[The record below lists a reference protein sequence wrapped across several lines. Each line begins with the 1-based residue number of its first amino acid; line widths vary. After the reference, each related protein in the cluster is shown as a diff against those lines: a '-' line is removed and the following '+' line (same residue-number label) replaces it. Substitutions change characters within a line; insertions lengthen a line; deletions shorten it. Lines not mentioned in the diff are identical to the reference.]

1 MCFIFIKRDDFSL
14 SDSSNHDRRTL
25 FLLSY
30 RVNSGLIKE
39 LINPSVVE
47 PGLIF
52 PLEFKFQGQCMFA
65 SQNRNRTLNRSSP
78 DLHRGSVPP
87 EDDGPSGR
95 PEFCSLY
102 QEASDLC
109 LKSVLRGSVWAAGWP
124 PARSLL
130 SMYEPLADVAQ
141 MFGRPA
147 AGGKLQLPAA
157 SRGHGFLNAARLSP
171 ASIPCCPHTHSRD
184 TSNTPPWWFLEIWS
198 TWRTYN
204 YVSCLFRSLTSHL
217 HPLVTVG
224 DWRVILH
231 RLGFVTH
238 APSPPLPSS
247 SSCGKWLT
255 PPGFA
260 TRTFS
265 DPAEG
270 GNDPPAGRRHP
281 AHIPPTLLGSP
292 H

>member
-1 MCFIFIKRDDFSL
+1 MVGENVLYIFKTGRVSL
-14 SDSSNHDRRTL
+14 SDSSNHDGRTL
-25 FLLSY
+25 FLLLY

-52 PLEFKFQGQCMFA
+52 PLQFKFQGKCMFA
-65 SQNRNRTLNRSSP
+65 SQNRSRTLNRSSP
-78 DLHRGSVPP
+78 NLHRGSVPP

-157 SRGHGFLNAARLSP
+157 SRGHGFLNAARLSLQVFHVVLTHT
-171 ASIPCCPHTHSRD
+171 AGIRQTRPHYGFWKSDRHGA
-184 TSNTPPWWFLEIWS
+184 
-198 TWRTYN
+198 
-204 YVSCLFRSLTSHL
+204 LTSMSH
-217 HPLVTVG
+217 VF
-224 DWRVILH
+224 
-231 RLGFVTH
+231 LG
-238 APSPPLPSS
+238 L
-247 SSCGKWLT
+247 
-255 PPGFA
+255 
-260 TRTFS
+260 
-265 DPAEG
+265 
-270 GNDPPAGRRHP
+270 
-281 AHIPPTLLGSP
+281 
-292 H
+292 